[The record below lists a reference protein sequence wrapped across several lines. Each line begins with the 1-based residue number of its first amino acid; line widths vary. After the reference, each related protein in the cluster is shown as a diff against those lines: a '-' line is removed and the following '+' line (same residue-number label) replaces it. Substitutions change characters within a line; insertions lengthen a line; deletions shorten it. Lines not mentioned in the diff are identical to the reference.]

1 MLYEDTICYMRT
13 LLTRSKASIA
23 LLTLAKYSYTLAMLD
38 NADACPYM
46 LLEFF
51 MACRCW
57 RKERREGRKWERGGR
72 EREEGGRGGKGT
84 TRNVVKG
91 RSKKKIECLCY

>member
-1 MLYEDTICYMRT
+1 MRT

-38 NADACPYM
+38 NAAACPYM

-51 MACRCW
+51 IACRCW
-57 RKERREGRKWERGGR
+57 REEGERGRGMREGGGEDR
-72 EREEGGRGGKGT
+72 EGEGGRVG
-84 TRNVVKG
+84 
-91 RSKKKIECLCY
+91 